1 MDLNQIVS
9 TLQKMLDKPLENY
22 ERRRIIFWEDQQE
35 EFNDD
40 WDSIKLEDVKLQE
53 LTNDNQFYVKHLLEA
68 EDLDS
73 SYLIYSNLD
82 LQSEDNWLL
91 DTVLYSQTFKASR
104 IDLIM
109 NELQIDSSL
118 RPTMQRYAVFFD
130 NKVRYRK
137 FKSYTGVIE
146 SEAAIELRMISALC
160 NLDIPSFERALRTI
174 LIESL
179 EDDNK
184 YLKAI
189 SKFFDI
195 ERFWE
200 LVGSHYGYIREEK
213 SLKTLFMHLTIS
225 ALSFQMDEEDLA
237 LLENFIALSHAGD
250 CYILIDHWMQNQVDA
265 PRFVDYARQI
275 EKEIKLKEI
284 IQELPLEKYENVD
297 IFPMIDQEI
306 ILHIANALLKDL
318 EDFDKY
324 LSIIENRRTKHY
336 FEKYEHIYDTLFY
349 TIKIFEF
356 RKEFDHGLP
365 QGIAED
371 IFHAYE
377 KSYYRM
383 DNYYRKF
390 YLAYDMSEKYEFVNK
405 LQEKVEYLYTHWFIG
420 ELGAN
425 WSQAVR
431 TDLVEDW
438 NLTGVKK
445 QQDFYR
451 DHASSRIARGERIFV
466 IISDA
471 MRYEIATDLVERLN
485 TETIGSTEIESM
497 LGIVPSITKLGMA
510 ALLPHRTLD
519 IDSSGKVMVDDEP
532 IEGYGARKKFIEN
545 KIENSLVYKY
555 SDYMALNKSEKTET
569 FKGLNL
575 IYIYHDTIDGIGDNS
590 ATENRVFNAAD
601 SSVSELF
608 NLINSI
614 RNDLSGTNI
623 YVTSD
628 HGFLYQRSPL
638 DESEKIAKELDKPVE
653 SSRRYALSNIE
664 QELNGQMRINVGT
677 VLNKENDL
685 QLYIPNG
692 SIRNR
697 IQGPGANFVHGG
709 ASLQEV
715 VIPLITFKNKRATQ
729 KGVKTVEKVNVELT
743 SRTRSITNKL
753 FTLQFFQSEK
763 VENKNIA
770 RTVNIYMEDDNGN
783 IISNIET
790 IIANKTNE
798 KSKERMF
805 SKQFALETI
814 EFDRNKYYFLVIK
827 DTETD
832 QYTAKIPF
840 KINLGIVNDFF

>member
-1 MDLNQIVS
+1 MDLNQIIS
-9 TLQKMLDKPLENY
+9 TLQKMLNKPLENY
-22 ERRRIIFWEDQQE
+22 ERRRIIFWEDQEQE
-35 EFNDD
+35 FIDD

-53 LTNDNQFYVKHLLEA
+53 LTNDNQFYIKHLLEA

-91 DTVLYSQTFKASR
+91 DMVLYTQTFKASR

-109 NELQIDSSL
+109 NELQIDSTL
-118 RPTMQRYAVFFD
+118 RPTMERYAVFFD
-130 NKVRYRK
+130 NKLRYRK
-137 FKSYTGVIE
+137 FKSYAGVIE

-174 LIESL
+174 LIETL

-184 YLKAI
+184 YLEAI
-189 SKFFDI
+189 KKFFDI
-195 ERFWE
+195 GRFWE
-200 LVGSHYGYIREEK
+200 LVGSHYGYTREEK
-213 SLKTLFMHLTIS
+213 SLKTLFMHLIIS

-237 LLENFIALSHAGD
+237 LLENFIALSHTGD
-250 CYILIDHWMQNQVDA
+250 CYILIDHWMQNQADA
-265 PRFVDYARQI
+265 PKFVEYARQI
-275 EKEIKLKEI
+275 EKEIQLQEI

-297 IFPMIDQEI
+297 IFPIIDQEI
-306 ILHIANALLKDL
+306 ILHIASALLKDL
-318 EDFDKY
+318 EAFDKY
-324 LSIIENRRTKHY
+324 LSIIENRRPKYY
-336 FEKYEHIYDTLFY
+336 FEKYENIYDTLFY

-356 RKEFDHGLP
+356 RKEFDQGLP
-365 QGIAED
+365 QGTAED

-405 LQEKVEYLYTHWFIG
+405 VQEKVEYLYTHWFIG

-485 TETIGSTEIESM
+485 TETIGSTEIEPM

-510 ALLPHRTLD
+510 ALLPYRSLD
-519 IDSSGKVMVDDEP
+519 IDSTGKVMVDDEP
-532 IEGYGARKKFIEN
+532 IEGYGARKKFIDN
-545 KIENSLVYKY
+545 KIVNSLVYKY
-555 SDYMALNKSEKTET
+555 SDYMALNKSEKSET

-653 SSRRYALSNIE
+653 SSRRYALSNKE
-664 QELNGQMRINVGT
+664 QELNGQIRINVGT
-677 VLNKENDL
+677 VLKNENDL

-715 VIPLITFKNKRATQ
+715 VIPLITFKNRRATQ
-729 KGVKTVEKVNVELT
+729 KGVAAVEKVNVQLT

-763 VENKNIA
+763 VENKNIT
-770 RTVNIYMEDDNGN
+770 RTVNVYMEDENGI

-798 KSKERMF
+798 NSKERIF
-805 SKQFALETI
+805 SKQFALETM
-814 EFDRNKYYFLVIK
+814 EFDRKKDYFLVIK

-840 KINLGIVNDFF
+840 KINLGIINDFF

>member
-1 MDLNQIVS
+1 MDLNQIES

-22 ERRRIIFWEDQQE
+22 EKRRIIFWEDQQE
-35 EFNDD
+35 EFKDD
-40 WDSIKLEDVKLQE
+40 WDSIELKDVKLQE

-91 DTVLYSQTFKASR
+91 DMVLYAQTFKASR

-109 NELQIDSSL
+109 NELQIDSTL
-118 RPTMQRYAVFFD
+118 RPTMEKYAVFFD

-137 FKSYTGVIE
+137 FKSYSGVIE
-146 SEAAIELRMISALC
+146 SASAIELRMISVLC

-184 YLKAI
+184 YLEAI
-189 SKFFDI
+189 RKFFDI
-195 ERFWE
+195 DRFWD
-200 LVGSHYGYIREEK
+200 LVSSHYGYTREEK
-213 SLKTLFMHLTIS
+213 SLKTLFMHLIIS

-237 LLENFIALSHAGD
+237 LLENFIALSHTGD

-265 PRFVDYARQI
+265 SKFEEYARQI
-275 EKEIKLKEI
+275 EKEINLQEI

-297 IFPMIDQEI
+297 IFPVIDQEI

-324 LSIIENRRTKHY
+324 LMIIENRRSKYY
-336 FEKYEHIYDTLFY
+336 FKKYENLYDILYY
-349 TIKIFEF
+349 TIKSLKF
-356 RKEFDHGLP
+356 RKEFDQGLP
-365 QGIAED
+365 QGKAED
-371 IFHAYE
+371 IFNAYE

-383 DNYYRKF
+383 DKNYRKF
-390 YLAYDMSEKYEFVNK
+390 YLAYDKSDKYEFVNK

-438 NLTGVKK
+438 KLTGVKK
-445 QQDFYR
+445 QQGFYR
-451 DHASSRIARGERIFV
+451 EHVSSRVSKGERIFV

-485 TETIGSTEIESM
+485 TETIGSTSIEPM

-510 ALLPHRTLD
+510 SLLPYRTLD
-519 IDSSGKVMVDDEP
+519 IDSSGEVIVDEEP

-555 SDYMALNKSEKTET
+555 SDYVALNKTEKSET

-575 IYIYHDTIDGIGDNS
+575 IYIYHDTIDGIGDNA

-601 SSVSELF
+601 SSVNELF
-608 NLINSI
+608 DLINSI

-653 SSRRYALSNIE
+653 SSRRYALSNKE
-664 QELNGQMRINVGT
+664 QELNGQIRINAGT
-677 VLNKENDL
+677 VLNNENDL

-715 VIPLITFKNKRATQ
+715 VIPLITFKNRRTTQ
-729 KGVKTVEKVNVELT
+729 KGAETVEKVNVELT

-763 VENKNIA
+763 VKNKNIA
-770 RTVNIYMEDDNGN
+770 RTVNIYMEDENGN

-790 IIANKTNE
+790 IIANKINE
-798 KSKERMF
+798 NSEERMF
-805 SKQFALETI
+805 SKQFALETM
-814 EFDRNKYYFLVIK
+814 EFDRKKDYFLVIK
-827 DTETD
+827 DTETN

>member
-1 MDLNQIVS
+1 MDLNQIES
-9 TLQKMLDKPLENY
+9 TLQKMLDKPLESY
-22 ERRRIIFWEDQQE
+22 EKRRIIFWEDQQE

-40 WDSIKLEDVKLQE
+40 WDSIKLKDIKFQE
-53 LTNDNQFYVKHLLEA
+53 LTNDNQFSVKHQLEA

-91 DTVLYSQTFKASR
+91 DMVFYAQIFKASR

-118 RPTMQRYAVFFD
+118 RPTMERYAVFFD
-130 NKVRYRK
+130 NKARYRK
-137 FKSYTGVIE
+137 FKSYAGAIE

-160 NLDIPSFERALRTI
+160 NLDIPSFERAIRTI
-174 LIESL
+174 LIDSL

-184 YLKAI
+184 YLEAI
-189 SKFFDI
+189 KKFFDI
-195 ERFWE
+195 NRFWE
-200 LVGSHYGYIREEK
+200 LVSSHYGYNREEK

-237 LLENFIALSHAGD
+237 LLENFIALSHTGD
-250 CYILIDHWMQNQVDA
+250 CYILIDHWMQNQADA
-265 PRFVDYARQI
+265 LRFIDYARQI
-275 EKEIKLKEI
+275 EKEIQLQEI
-284 IQELPLEKYENVD
+284 IQELPLEKYGNVD

-306 ILHIANALLKDL
+306 IFHIANALLKDL

-324 LSIIENRRTKHY
+324 LSIIENRRPKYY
-336 FEKYEHIYDTLFY
+336 FEKYETIYDTLFY
-349 TIKIFEF
+349 TIKILEF
-356 RKEFDHGLP
+356 RKEFDQGLP
-365 QGIAED
+365 QGRAEA
-371 IFHAYE
+371 IFNAYE

-390 YLAYDMSEKYEFVNK
+390 YLAYDKSEKYEFINK

-438 NLTGVKK
+438 QLAGVKK
-445 QQDFYR
+445 QQDFYKE
-451 DHASSRIARGERIFV
+451 HVSSRIIKGERIFV

-471 MRYEIATDLVERLN
+471 MRYEIAIDLVERLN
-485 TETIGSTEIESM
+485 TETIGSTSIEPM
-497 LGIVPSITKLGMA
+497 LGVVPSITKLGMA
-510 ALLPHRTLD
+510 SLLPYRSLD
-519 IDSSGKVMVDDEP
+519 INTSGKILVDNEP
-532 IEGYGARKKFIEN
+532 IEGYGSRKKFIEN
-545 KIENSLVYKY
+545 KIEKSLVYKY
-555 SDYMALNKSEKTET
+555 PDYMALNKTEKAET

-575 IYIYHDTIDGIGDNS
+575 IYLYHDTIDGIGDNA
-590 ATENRVFNAAD
+590 ATENRVFSAAD
-601 SSVSELF
+601 SSVSELLE
-608 NLINSI
+608 LINSI

-623 YVTSD
+623 YITSD

-638 DESEKIAKELDKPVE
+638 DESEKIAKELDEPVE
-653 SSRRYALSNIE
+653 YSRRYALSNKE
-664 QELNGQMRINVGT
+664 QELNGQVRIEVGN
-677 VLNKENDL
+677 LLDNDNPL

-709 ASLQEV
+709 ASLQEI
-715 VIPLITFKNKRATQ
+715 VIPLISFKNKRATQ
-729 KGVKTVEKVNVELT
+729 KGVETVKKVNVELT

-763 VENKNIA
+763 VKNKNVP
-770 RTVNIYMEDDNGN
+770 RTVNIYMEDDSGN
-783 IISNIET
+783 VISNIET
-790 IIANKTNE
+790 IIANKTNDNSE
-798 KSKERMF
+798 ERMF
-805 SKQFALETI
+805 SKQFALESM
-814 EFDRNKYYFLVIK
+814 EFDRNRDYFLVIK

-832 QYTAKIPF
+832 QYMGKNPF

>member
-1 MDLNQIVS
+1 
-9 TLQKMLDKPLENY
+9 
-22 ERRRIIFWEDQQE
+22 
-35 EFNDD
+35 
-40 WDSIKLEDVKLQE
+40 
-53 LTNDNQFYVKHLLEA
+53 
-68 EDLDS
+68 
-73 SYLIYSNLD
+73 
-82 LQSEDNWLL
+82 
-91 DTVLYSQTFKASR
+91 
-104 IDLIM
+104 
-109 NELQIDSSL
+109 
-118 RPTMQRYAVFFD
+118 
-130 NKVRYRK
+130 
-137 FKSYTGVIE
+137 
-146 SEAAIELRMISALC
+146 
-160 NLDIPSFERALRTI
+160 
-174 LIESL
+174 
-179 EDDNK
+179 
-184 YLKAI
+184 
-189 SKFFDI
+189 
-195 ERFWE
+195 
-200 LVGSHYGYIREEK
+200 
-213 SLKTLFMHLTIS
+213 
-225 ALSFQMDEEDLA
+225 
-237 LLENFIALSHAGD
+237 
-250 CYILIDHWMQNQVDA
+250 
-265 PRFVDYARQI
+265 
-275 EKEIKLKEI
+275 
-284 IQELPLEKYENVD
+284 LEKYENVD

-306 ILHIANALLKDL
+306 ILHIANVLLKDL

-390 YLAYDMSEKYEFVNK
+390 YLAYDMSEKDEFVNK

-420 ELGAN
+420 EVGVN
-425 WSQAVR
+425 SSQAVR
-431 TDLVEDW
+431 RDLVEDW
-438 NLTGVKK
+438 HLTGVKK

-451 DHASSRIARGERIFV
+451 DCATFRIAKGERIFV

-485 TETIGSTEIESM
+485 TETIGSSEIEPM

-510 ALLPHRTLD
+510 ALLPYRSLD

-555 SDYMALNKSEKTET
+555 SDYMTLNKSEKSET

-575 IYIYHDTIDGIGDNS
+575 IYIYHDTIDGIGDNA
-590 ATENRVFNAAD
+590 ATENRVFDAAD
-601 SSVSELF
+601 RSVSEIF
-608 NLINSI
+608 DLIHSI

-638 DESEKIAKELDKPVE
+638 DETEKIAKELDKPVE
-653 SSRRYALSNIE
+653 SSRRYALSNKE
-664 QELNGQMRINVGT
+664 QELNGQIRINVGT
-677 VLNKENDL
+677 VLNNENDL

-715 VIPLITFKNKRATQ
+715 VIPLITFKNRRATQ
-729 KGVKTVEKVNVELT
+729 KGVETVEKVNVELT

-798 KSKERMF
+798 
-805 SKQFALETI
+805 
-814 EFDRNKYYFLVIK
+814 
-827 DTETD
+827 
-832 QYTAKIPF
+832 
-840 KINLGIVNDFF
+840 

>member
-1 MDLNQIVS
+1 MDLNQIES
-9 TLQKMLDKPLENY
+9 TLQKMLDKPLESY
-22 ERRRIIFWEDQQE
+22 EKRRIIFWEDQQE

-40 WDSIKLEDVKLQE
+40 WDSVELKDIKFLE
-53 LTNDNQFYVKHLLEA
+53 LTNDNQFSVKHQLEA

-91 DTVLYSQTFKASR
+91 DMVFYAQTFKASR

-109 NELQIDSSL
+109 NELQIDSTL
-118 RPTMQRYAVFFD
+118 RPTMERYAVFFD
-130 NKVRYRK
+130 NKLRYRK
-137 FKSYTGVIE
+137 FKSYAGVIE

-160 NLDIPSFERALRTI
+160 NLDIPSFERAIRTI

-179 EDDNK
+179 EDNNK
-184 YLKAI
+184 YIEAI
-189 SKFFDI
+189 KKFFDI
-195 ERFWE
+195 NRFWE
-200 LVGSHYGYIREEK
+200 LVGSHYGYTREEK

-225 ALSFQMDEEDLA
+225 ALSFQMDEEDLG
-237 LLENFIALSHAGD
+237 LLENFIALSHTGD
-250 CYILIDHWMQNQVDA
+250 CYILIDHWMQNQTDA
-265 PRFVDYARQI
+265 SKFEEYARQI
-275 EKEIKLKEI
+275 EKEIHLQEI
-284 IQELPLEKYENVD
+284 IQELPLEKYDNVD
-297 IFPMIDQEI
+297 IFPIIDQEI

-324 LSIIENRRTKHY
+324 LSIIENRRPKYY
-336 FEKYEHIYDTLFY
+336 FEKYETIYDTLFY
-349 TIKIFEF
+349 TIKILEF
-356 RKEFDHGLP
+356 RKEFDQGLP
-365 QGIAED
+365 QGRAEA
-371 IFHAYE
+371 IFNAYE

-390 YLAYDMSEKYEFVNK
+390 YLAYDKSEKYEFVNK

-438 NLTGVKK
+438 QLAGVKK
-445 QQDFYR
+445 QQDFYKE
-451 DHASSRIARGERIFV
+451 HVSSRIIKGERIFV

-471 MRYEIATDLVERLN
+471 MRYEIAIDLVERLN
-485 TETIGSTEIESM
+485 TETIGSTEIEPM

-510 ALLPHRTLD
+510 ALLPYRSLD
-519 IDSSGKVMVDDEP
+519 IASSGKVMVDKEP

-555 SDYMALNKSEKTET
+555 SDYMALNKSEKAET

-575 IYIYHDTIDGIGDNS
+575 IYIYHDAIDGIGDNA
-590 ATENRVFNAAD
+590 ATENRVFSAAD
-601 SSVSELF
+601 SSVSELLE
-608 NLINSI
+608 LINSI

-623 YVTSD
+623 YITSD

-638 DESEKIAKELDKPVE
+638 DESEKIAKELDEPVE
-653 SSRRYALSNIE
+653 YSRRYALSNKE
-664 QELNGQMRINVGT
+664 QELNGQVRIEVGN
-677 VLNKENDL
+677 LLGNDNPL

-697 IQGPGANFVHGG
+697 IQGSGANFVHGG
-709 ASLQEV
+709 ASLQEI
-715 VIPLITFKNKRATQ
+715 VIPLISFKNKRATQ
-729 KGVKTVEKVNVELT
+729 KGVETVKKVNVELT
-743 SRTRSITNKL
+743 SRTRTITNKL

-763 VENKNIA
+763 VKNKNIP
-770 RTVNIYMEDDNGN
+770 RTVNIYMEDDSGN

-790 IIANKTNE
+790 IIANKTNDNSE
-798 KSKERMF
+798 ERMF
-805 SKQFALETI
+805 SKQFALESM
-814 EFDRNKYYFLVIK
+814 EFDRNRDYFLVIK

-832 QYTAKIPF
+832 QYMGKIPF
-840 KINLGIVNDFF
+840 KINLGIVNEFF

>member
-1 MDLNQIVS
+1 MDLNQIEL
-9 TLQKMLDKPLENY
+9 TLQKMFDKPLKNY
-22 ERRRIIFWEDQQE
+22 EKRRIIFWEDPKE

-40 WDSIKLEDVKLQE
+40 WSSIELKDVKYQE
-53 LTNDNQFYVKHLLEA
+53 LTNDNQFYIKHLLES

-109 NELQIDSSL
+109 NELQIDSTL
-118 RPTMQRYAVFFD
+118 RPTMEKYAVFFD

-137 FKSYTGVIE
+137 FKSYAGAIA
-146 SEAAIELRMISALC
+146 SEADIELRMISALC
-160 NLDIPSFERALRTI
+160 KLDIPSFERALRTI

-179 EDDNK
+179 EDNNK
-184 YLKAI
+184 YLESIK
-189 SKFFDI
+189 KFFNID
-195 ERFWE
+195 RFWE
-200 LVGSHYGYIREEK
+200 LVSSRYGYIRQEK

-237 LLENFIALSHAGD
+237 LLGNFIALTHTGD
-250 CYILIDHWMQNQVDA
+250 CYILIDHWMQNQKDA
-265 PRFVDYARQI
+265 PRFEEYTQQI
-275 EKEIKLKEI
+275 EKEIQLKEI
-284 IQELPLEKYENVD
+284 IQELPIEKYKNVD

-306 ILHIANALLKDL
+306 ILYLANAILKDL

-324 LSIIENRRTKHY
+324 LSIIENRRSKYY
-336 FEKYEHIYDTLFY
+336 FEKYGNIYNTLSHA
-349 TIKIFEF
+349 IKIFQF
-356 RKEFDHGLP
+356 KKEYEQGLP
-365 QGIAED
+365 QGKAED
-371 IFHAYE
+371 IFNAYE

-390 YLAYDMSEKYEFVNK
+390 YFYYDKSEKYEFANK
-405 LQEKVEYLYTHWFIG
+405 LHEKVEYLYTHWFIG
-420 ELGAN
+420 ELGVN
-425 WSQAVR
+425 WSQAIR
-431 TDLVEDW
+431 SDLVEDW
-438 NLTGVKK
+438 HLPGVKK
-445 QQDFYR
+445 QQNFYR
-451 DHASSRIARGERIFV
+451 EHVSARVAKGERIFV
-466 IISDA
+466 IVSDA
-471 MRYEIATDLVERLN
+471 MRYEIATDLVGKLN
-485 TETIGSTEIESM
+485 TETIGSTSIEPM

-510 ALLPHRTLD
+510 SLLPYRSLE
-519 IDSSGKVMVDDEP
+519 INSSGKVMVDDKP
-532 IEGYGARKKFIEN
+532 IEGYGVRKKFIEN
-545 KIENSLVYKY
+545 KVENSLVYKY
-555 SDYMALNKSEKTET
+555 SDYMALNKTEKTET

-575 IYIYHDTIDGIGDNS
+575 IYLYHDTIDGIGDNS

-608 NLINSI
+608 DLINSI

-623 YVTSD
+623 YITSD

-638 DESEKIAKELDKPVE
+638 DETEKIAKELDEPVE
-653 SSRRYALSNIE
+653 YSRRYALSNKE
-664 QELNGQMRINVGT
+664 QELNGQMRINMGT
-677 VLNKENDL
+677 ILNNEKDL

-709 ASLQEV
+709 ASLQEI
-715 VIPLITFKNKRATQ
+715 VIPLITFKNRRATQ
-729 KGVKTVEKVNVELT
+729 KGVEAVEKVNVELT

-763 VENKNIA
+763 VENKNIP
-770 RTVNIYMEDDNGN
+770 RTVNIYMEDENGN
-783 IISNIET
+783 IISNIES
-790 IIANKTNE
+790 IIANKTNVN
-798 KSKERMF
+798 SKERMF
-805 SKQFALETI
+805 SKQFALEAM
-814 EFDRNKYYFLVIK
+814 EYDRNKDYYLVIK

-832 QYTAKIPF
+832 QYMDKIPF

>member
-1 MDLNQIVS
+1 MDLNQIES
-9 TLQKMLDKPLENY
+9 TLQKMFDEPLENY
-22 ERRRIIFWEDQQE
+22 EQRRIIFWEDQKK
-35 EFNDD
+35 EFIDD
-40 WDSIKLEDVKLQE
+40 WDSIELSNVKYQE
-53 LTNDNQFYVKHLLEA
+53 LTNDNQFYTKHLLES

-91 DTVLYSQTFKASR
+91 DTVLYSQSFKASR

-118 RPTMQRYAVFFD
+118 TPTMERYAVFFD

-137 FKSYTGVIE
+137 FKSYAGVIE
-146 SEAAIELRMISALC
+146 TDTDIELRMISALC
-160 NLDIPSFERALRTI
+160 DLNIPSFERALRTI
-174 LIESL
+174 LVESL

-184 YLKAI
+184 YLESIK
-189 SKFFDI
+189 KFFDI
-195 ERFWE
+195 NRFWD

-213 SLKTLFMHLTIS
+213 SLKTLFMHLAIS

-237 LLENFIALSHAGD
+237 LLENFIALSHTGD
-250 CYILIDHWMQNQVDA
+250 CYILIDHWMQNQADA
-265 PRFVDYARQI
+265 PKFVEYARQI
-275 EKEIKLKEI
+275 EKEIQLQEI

-297 IFPMIDQEI
+297 IFPIIDQEI

-324 LSIIENRRTKHY
+324 LSIIENRRPKYY
-336 FEKYEHIYDTLFY
+336 FEKYENIYDTLFY

-356 RKEFDHGLP
+356 RKEFDQGLP
-365 QGIAED
+365 QGTAED

-390 YLAYDMSEKYEFVNK
+390 YLAYDMSEKHEFVNK

-438 NLTGVKK
+438 NLAGLKK

-451 DHASSRIARGERIFV
+451 DRASSRIARGERIFV

-485 TETIGSTEIESM
+485 TETIGTTEIEPM

-510 ALLPHRTLD
+510 SLLPYRSLD
-519 IDSSGKVMVDDEP
+519 IDSSGKVMVDEEP
-532 IEGYGARKKFIEN
+532 IEGYGTRKKFIEN

-555 SDYMALNKSEKTET
+555 SDYMALNKSEKSET

-590 ATENRVFNAAD
+590 ATESRVFNAAD

-608 NLINSI
+608 DLINSI

-623 YVTSD
+623 YITSD

-638 DESEKIAKELDKPVE
+638 DETEKIAKELDKPVE
-653 SSRRYALSNIE
+653 SSRRYALSNKE
-664 QELNGQMRINVGT
+664 QELNGQIRINVGT
-677 VLNKENDL
+677 VLNNENDL

-709 ASLQEV
+709 ASLQEI
-715 VIPLITFKNKRATQ
+715 VIPLISFKNKRATQ
-729 KGVKTVEKVNVELT
+729 KGVETVEKVNVELT

-753 FTLQFFQSEK
+753 FTLQFFQNEK
-763 VENKNIA
+763 VENKNIP
-770 RTVNIYMEDDNGN
+770 RTVNIYMEDDDGN

-798 KSKERMF
+798 NSEERMF
-805 SKQFALETI
+805 SKQFALETM
-814 EFDRNKYYFLVIK
+814 EFDRNKDYYLVIK

-832 QYTAKIPF
+832 QYTDKIPF

>member
-1 MDLNQIVS
+1 MDLNQIES
-9 TLQKMLDKPLENY
+9 TLQKMLDKPLESY
-22 ERRRIIFWEDQQE
+22 EKRRIIFWEDQQE

-40 WDSIKLEDVKLQE
+40 WDSIKLKNVKLQK
-53 LTNDNQFYVKHLLEA
+53 LTNDNQFYIKNLLEA

-91 DTVLYSQTFKASR
+91 DMVLYTQTFKASR

-109 NELQIDSSL
+109 NELQIDSTL
-118 RPTMQRYAVFFD
+118 RPTMERYAVFFD
-130 NKVRYRK
+130 NKLRYRK
-137 FKSYTGVIE
+137 FKSYAGVIE
-146 SEAAIELRMISALC
+146 SEATIELRMISALC
-160 NLDIPSFERALRTI
+160 NLDIPSFERAIRTI

-179 EDDNK
+179 EDNNK
-184 YLKAI
+184 YLEAI
-189 SKFFDI
+189 NKFFDI
-195 ERFWE
+195 NRFWE
-200 LVGSHYGYIREEK
+200 LVGSHYGYNREEK

-225 ALSFQMDEEDLA
+225 ALSFQMDEEDLD
-237 LLENFIALSHAGD
+237 LLENFIALSHTGD
-250 CYILIDHWMQNQVDA
+250 CYILIDYWMQNQTDA
-265 PRFVDYARQI
+265 SKFEEYARQI
-275 EKEIKLKEI
+275 EKEIHLPEI
-284 IQELPLEKYENVD
+284 IQELPLEKYDNVD
-297 IFPMIDQEI
+297 IFPIIDQEI
-306 ILHIANALLKDL
+306 ILHIANNLLKDL

-324 LSIIENRRTKHY
+324 LSIIENRRPKYY
-336 FEKYEHIYDTLFY
+336 FEKYESIYDTLFY

-356 RKEFDHGLP
+356 RKEFDQGLP
-365 QGIAED
+365 QGTAED
-371 IFHAYE
+371 IFNAYE

-425 WSQAVR
+425 WSKAVR
-431 TDLVEDW
+431 TDLVENW

-485 TETIGSTEIESM
+485 TETIGSTEIEPM

-510 ALLPHRTLD
+510 ALLPNRSLN
-519 IDSSGKVMVDDEP
+519 IDSSGKVMVDEEP

-555 SDYMALNKSEKTET
+555 SDYMALNKSEKSET

-608 NLINSI
+608 DLINSI

-623 YVTSD
+623 YITSD

-638 DESEKIAKELDKPVE
+638 DETEKIAKELDKPVE
-653 SSRRYALSNIE
+653 SSRRYALSNKE
-664 QELNGQMRINVGT
+664 QELNGQIRINVGT
-677 VLNKENDL
+677 VLNNENDL

-715 VIPLITFKNKRATQ
+715 VIPLITFKNRRATQ
-729 KGVKTVEKVNVELT
+729 KGVETVEKVNVELT

-753 FTLQFFQSEK
+753 FTLQFFQNEK

-770 RTVNIYMEDDNGN
+770 RTVNIYMEDENGN

-798 KSKERMF
+798 NSEERMF
-805 SKQFALETI
+805 SKQFALETM
-814 EFDRNKYYFLVIK
+814 EFDRKKDYFLVIK

>member
-1 MDLNQIVS
+1 MDLNQIES
-9 TLQKMLDKPLENY
+9 TLQKMLDKPLESY
-22 ERRRIIFWEDQQE
+22 EKRRIIFWEDQQE

-40 WDSIKLEDVKLQE
+40 WDSVELKDIKFLE
-53 LTNDNQFYVKHLLEA
+53 LTNDNQFSVKHQLEA

-91 DTVLYSQTFKASR
+91 DMVFYAQIFKASR

-118 RPTMQRYAVFFD
+118 RPTMERYAVFFD
-130 NKVRYRK
+130 NKARYRK
-137 FKSYTGVIE
+137 FKSYSGVME
-146 SEAAIELRMISALC
+146 SAAAIERRMISALC

-184 YLKAI
+184 YLEAI
-189 SKFFDI
+189 NKFFDI
-195 ERFWE
+195 NRFWE
-200 LVGSHYGYIREEK
+200 LVGSYYGYTREEK

-225 ALSFQMDEEDLA
+225 ALSFQMDEEDLG
-237 LLENFIALSHAGD
+237 LLENFIALSHTGD
-250 CYILIDHWMQNQVDA
+250 CYILIDHWMQNQTDA
-265 PRFVDYARQI
+265 LRFVDYARQI
-275 EKEIKLKEI
+275 EKEIQLQEI

-306 ILHIANALLKDL
+306 ILHIANNLLKDL

-324 LSIIENRRTKHY
+324 LSIIENRRPKYY
-336 FEKYEHIYDTLFY
+336 FEKYETIYDTLFY
-349 TIKIFEF
+349 TIKILQF
-356 RKEFDHGLP
+356 RKEFDQGLP
-365 QGIAED
+365 QGRAED
-371 IFHAYE
+371 IFNAYE

-390 YLAYDMSEKYEFVNK
+390 YLAYDKSEKYEFVNK

-438 NLTGVKK
+438 KLTGVKK

-451 DHASSRIARGERIFV
+451 EHVSSRVSKGERIFV

-485 TETIGSTEIESM
+485 TETIGSTEIEPM

-510 ALLPHRTLD
+510 ALLPYRSLD
-519 IDSSGKVMVDDEP
+519 IDSSGKVMVDKEP

-555 SDYMALNKSEKTET
+555 SDYMTLNKSEKSET

-608 NLINSI
+608 DLINSI

-623 YVTSD
+623 YITSD

-638 DESEKIAKELDKPVE
+638 DESEKIAKELDEPVE
-653 SSRRYALSNIE
+653 YSRRYALSNKE
-664 QELNGQMRINVGT
+664 QELNGQVRIEVGN
-677 VLNKENDL
+677 LLDNDNPL

-709 ASLQEV
+709 ASLQEI
-715 VIPLITFKNKRATQ
+715 VIPLISFKNKRATQ
-729 KGVKTVEKVNVELT
+729 KGVETVKKVNIELT

-763 VENKNIA
+763 VKNKNVP
-770 RTVNIYMEDDNGN
+770 RTVNIYMEDDSGN
-783 IISNIET
+783 VISNIET
-790 IIANKTNE
+790 IIANKTNDNSE
-798 KSKERMF
+798 ERMF
-805 SKQFALETI
+805 SKQFALESM
-814 EFDRNKYYFLVIK
+814 EFDRNRDYFLVIK

-832 QYTAKIPF
+832 QYMGKIPF
-840 KINLGIVNDFF
+840 KINLGIVNEFF

>member
-1 MDLNQIVS
+1 
-9 TLQKMLDKPLENY
+9 MLDKPLENY
-22 ERRRIIFWEDQQE
+22 EKRRIIFWEDQQE
-35 EFNDD
+35 EFKDD
-40 WDSIKLEDVKLQE
+40 WDSIELKDVKLQE

-68 EDLDS
+68 ENLDS

-91 DTVLYSQTFKASR
+91 DMVLYAQTFKASR

-109 NELQIDSSL
+109 NELQIDSTL
-118 RPTMQRYAVFFD
+118 RPTMEKYAVFFD

-137 FKSYTGVIE
+137 FKSYSGVIE
-146 SEAAIELRMISALC
+146 SASAIELRMISVLC

-184 YLKAI
+184 YLEAI
-189 SKFFDI
+189 RKFFDI
-195 ERFWE
+195 DRFWD
-200 LVGSHYGYIREEK
+200 LVSSHYGYTREEK
-213 SLKTLFMHLTIS
+213 SLKTLFMHLIIS

-237 LLENFIALSHAGD
+237 LLENFIALSHTGD

-265 PRFVDYARQI
+265 SKFEEYARQI
-275 EKEIKLKEI
+275 EKEINLQEI
-284 IQELPLEKYENVD
+284 IQELQLEKYENVD
-297 IFPMIDQEI
+297 IFPVIDQEI

-324 LSIIENRRTKHY
+324 LMIIENRRSKYY
-336 FEKYEHIYDTLFY
+336 FKKYENLYDILYY
-349 TIKIFEF
+349 TIKSLKF
-356 RKEFDHGLP
+356 RKEFDQGLP
-365 QGIAED
+365 QGKAED
-371 IFHAYE
+371 IFNEYE

-390 YLAYDMSEKYEFVNK
+390 YLAYDKSEKYEFVNK

-438 NLTGVKK
+438 KLTGVKK
-445 QQDFYR
+445 QQGFYR
-451 DHASSRIARGERIFV
+451 EHVSSRVSKGERIFV

-485 TETIGSTEIESM
+485 TETIGSTSIEPM

-510 ALLPHRTLD
+510 SLLPYRTLD
-519 IDSSGKVMVDDEP
+519 IYSSGKVMVDEEP

-555 SDYMALNKSEKTET
+555 SDYVALNKTEKSET

-575 IYIYHDTIDGIGDNS
+575 IYIYHDKIDGIGDNA

-601 SSVSELF
+601 SSVNELF
-608 NLINSI
+608 DLINSI

-653 SSRRYALSNIE
+653 SSRRYALSNKE
-664 QELNGQMRINVGT
+664 QELNGQIRINAGT
-677 VLNKENDL
+677 VLNNENDL

-715 VIPLITFKNKRATQ
+715 VIPLITFKNRRTTQ
-729 KGVKTVEKVNVELT
+729 KGAETVEKVNVELT

-763 VENKNIA
+763 VKNKNIA
-770 RTVNIYMEDDNGN
+770 RTVNIYMEDENGN
-783 IISNIET
+783 IISNIEA
-790 IIANKTNE
+790 IIANKVNE
-798 KSKERMF
+798 NSEERMF
-805 SKQFALETI
+805 SKQFALETM
-814 EFDRNKYYFLVIK
+814 EFDRKKDYFLVIK
-827 DTETD
+827 DTETN

>member
-1 MDLNQIVS
+1 MDLNQIES
-9 TLQKMLDKPLENY
+9 TLQKMFDEPLENY
-22 ERRRIIFWEDQQE
+22 ERRRIIFWEDQKK
-35 EFNDD
+35 EFIDD
-40 WDSIKLEDVKLQE
+40 WDSIELSNVKYQE
-53 LTNDNQFYVKHLLEA
+53 LKNDNQFYTKHLLES

-91 DTVLYSQTFKASR
+91 DTVLYSQSFKASR

-118 RPTMQRYAVFFD
+118 RSIMERYAVFFD

-137 FKSYTGVIE
+137 FKSYAGVIE
-146 SEAAIELRMISALC
+146 TEADIELRMISALC
-160 NLDIPSFERALRTI
+160 NQNIPSFERALRTI

-184 YLKAI
+184 YLESIK
-189 SKFFDI
+189 KFFDI
-195 ERFWE
+195 NRFWD
-200 LVGSHYGYIREEK
+200 LVGNHYGYIREEK
-213 SLKTLFMHLTIS
+213 SLKTLFMHLSIS

-237 LLENFIALSHAGD
+237 LLENFIALNHKGD
-250 CYILIDHWMQNQVDA
+250 CYILIDHWMQNQTDA
-265 PRFVDYARQI
+265 PRFEEYARQI
-275 EKEIKLKEI
+275 EKEIQLQEI
-284 IQELPLEKYENVD
+284 IQDLPIERYENVD
-297 IFPMIDQEI
+297 IFPYINQAI
-306 ILHIANALLKDL
+306 IRYLANVLLKDL

-324 LSIIENRRTKHY
+324 LLIIENRRSKYY
-336 FEKYEHIYDTLFY
+336 FEKYDNIYDVLFY
-349 TIKIFEF
+349 AIKILQFK
-356 RKEFDHGLP
+356 KEYEQGLSK
-365 QGIAED
+365 GKAED
-371 IFHAYE
+371 IFKAYE

-390 YLAYDMSEKYEFVNK
+390 YLAYDKSEKHEFVNK

-438 NLTGVKK
+438 NLAGVKK

-451 DHASSRIARGERIFV
+451 GYVSSRVTKGERIFV
-466 IISDA
+466 IVSDA
-471 MRYEIATDLVERLN
+471 MRYEIATDLVERLD
-485 TETIGSTEIESM
+485 TETIGSASIEPM
-497 LGIVPSITKLGMA
+497 LGIIPSITKLGMA
-510 ALLPHRTLD
+510 SLLPYRSLD
-519 IDSSGKVMVDDEP
+519 IDSSGKVIVDDEP

-555 SDYMALNKSEKTET
+555 SDYMALNKTEKAET

-575 IYIYHDTIDGIGDNS
+575 IYIYHDTIDGIGDNA

-608 NLINSI
+608 ELINSI

-638 DESEKIAKELDKPVE
+638 DESEKIAKELANPVE
-653 SSRRYALSNIE
+653 YSRRYALSNKE
-664 QELNGQMRINVGT
+664 QELNGQMGIKVGNI
-677 VLNKENDL
+677 LGNDNEL

-709 ASLQEV
+709 ASLQEIV
-715 VIPLITFKNKRATQ
+715 VPLISFKNKRATQ
-729 KGVKTVEKVNVELT
+729 KGVETVEKVNVELT

-770 RTVNIYMEDDNGN
+770 RTVNIYMEDENGN

-790 IIANKTNE
+790 IIANKMNE
-798 KSKERMF
+798 NSEERMF
-805 SKQFALETI
+805 SKQFALETM
-814 EFDRNKYYFLVIK
+814 EFDRNK
-827 DTETD
+827 D
-832 QYTAKIPF
+832 
-840 KINLGIVNDFF
+840 